1 MSASPPTADTIAF
14 THGGSEKVRITSAGN
29 VGIGITN
36 PQGRLHISSGTSGD
50 CQLIIESD
58 TDNND
63 ETDNPRILFRQDGGQ
78 DLNSIGLNF
87 SASATTDNNSL
98 YLASSGSQS
107 GIIFLTGTSDGYTN
121 ATERLRITGIG

>member
-1 MSASPPTADTIAF
+1 MYDTS
-14 THGGSEKVRITSAGN
+14 GGSSVNRVTVVDGGSF
-29 VGIGITN
+29 GIGTTN

-50 CQLIIESD
+50 CQLIIQSD
-58 TDNND
+58 TDNNN
-63 ETDNPRILFRQDGGQ
+63 EADNPRILFRQDGNQ

-87 SASATTDNNSL
+87 SASASTDNNSL

-121 ATERLRITGIG
+121 ATESVRITSDGKFGNVTA